1 MAEYGSAAHIH
12 SELDIELGDVFTA
25 SATTQGLTK
34 SGAEMSLRV
43 GFIRRVYLLLAAQLC
58 LTTLICFGAMAPAVA
73 PAVVKR
79 AGVISCVAGVVSFV
93 LLLAMRCYKA
103 RHPYN
108 LALLGAWTLAISLSL
123 AVQCSVYAQSG
134 DRDIVVQ
141 AAGTTLAL
149 FVSLTAFTFYSKIDF
164 SFLRAGLFIC
174 LLGLC
179 VWSLGSFFCGY
190 PPRTM
195 LYCVASAVV
204 FCGYV
209 LFDTHQ
215 LVHRLSL
222 DQHVQGAIELYL
234 DIINLFLATLRI
246 LKQLKSDSRK

>member
-1 MAEYGSAAHIH
+1 MAGYGSAAH
-12 SELDIELGDVFTA
+12 SELDIELGDVFAA
-25 SATTQGLTK
+25 SATTQELTK

-43 GFIRRVYLLLAAQLC
+43 GFIRRVYLLLAAQLS
-58 LTTLICFGAMAPAVA
+58 LTALVCYGAMAPTVA
-73 PAVVKR
+73 PAVVKQAGALSCG
-79 AGVISCVAGVVSFV
+79 AGVASFV

-108 LALLGAWTLAISLSL
+108 LGLLGAWTLAMAVSVG
-123 AVQCSVYAQSG
+123 VQCSVFAQSG

-141 AAGTTLAL
+141 AAGTTLVL
-149 FVSLTAFTFYSKIDF
+149 FASLTAFTFHSKIDF

-174 LLGLC
+174 LLGLV
-179 VWSLGSFFCGY
+179 VWSCGAWLFGY

-195 LYCVASAVV
+195 LYCVASALV

-215 LVHRLSL
+215 LIHRLSL
-222 DQHVQGAIELYL
+222 DQHVQGEFIFYRYIFCEFY
-234 DIINLFLATLRI
+234 
-246 LKQLKSDSRK
+246 